1 MGHHPHGGRGLN
13 PVAMPA
19 FTPAILRRCATCPW
33 CLVSPLQLI
42 ALSVIAGLLLT
53 SAPSPAAASATS
65 AAADPPG
72 QLEAPL
78 EWQSL
83 PAIPDPIGVA
93 GPFTGVHRD
102 HLVVA
107 GGANFALPVWDH
119 PKLWHTTIH
128 LIDLTHPERGWRTPD
143 LTLPQPIGY
152 GAVASLP
159 EGIVLIGGED
169 GEQAFDQV
177 WLLAIDDHGEP
188 GLTALPPLPLP
199 LAFASAAV
207 IGGDVLVT
215 GGSTTPDLAGAT
227 DRVFRLS
234 RQPGRA
240 GSEPQW
246 GWNELPPV
254 PGGPRAFHV
263 TVAQHDG
270 DGPRLYVI
278 GGRREGP
285 DGVEFLNDVHA
296 LDPLRPDRGWRAR
309 ASLPAPVVT
318 AGTAAALG
326 PHHIFTLAGDGGA
339 LFGQADALR
348 DDHPGFALDAFAYH
362 TITDTWIPAGTLP
375 ANQVTTHAV
384 PWGDSVLLA
393 SGESRPRVRTDAVW
407 QIRLAA
413 VDSPFAWVNWLVI
426 GAYLGLVTA
435 IGAWFASRNRNTD
448 DFFRGGGRVPG
459 WVAGLSIFA
468 TLLSSI
474 TFVALPARAFA
485 TDWTYALINAGIL
498 ICAPLVALIIIPV
511 FRRIN
516 LTSAYEYLE
525 QRFNLAIRLFASAS
539 FVVFQLGR
547 MAVVIYLPALALAA
561 VTPLQVEACI
571 LIMGVLSIVYCTLG
585 GLEAVVWTDAVQAI
599 VLLAGAGLSLA
610 IILSQI
616 DGGWTGLTAAAA
628 DHDKLRWA
636 DFDFTAAS
644 AMGAAFW
651 VIVLGGI
658 GSSLIPYSSDQAVVQ
673 RYVSTSTTAKA
684 QGAVWLNA
692 GLSAVATLLFF
703 ALGTALWM
711 FYRQHPAQLDPTLG
725 SDAVLPLFIARELP
739 AGLAGLVIAAV
750 FAAAQSTIST
760 SMNSG
765 ATALVTD
772 FFRRLGWRGS
782 DRAGLLL
789 ARGLTLLLG
798 VLGTGGALLLA
809 TAGIASAWQTFLTLI
824 GFVMGPLCGLFMLG
838 LFTPRAHARGA
849 MVGAVLGVAVLV
861 WCRQATPISG
871 LLYAPIGIA
880 TAWAGGWLA
889 SQIIPP
895 GSATAR

>member
-1 MGHHPHGGRGLN
+1 M
-13 PVAMPA
+13 PVL
-19 FTPAILRRCATCPW
+19 TR
-33 CLVSPLQLI
+33 I
-42 ALSVIAGLLLT
+42 ALAVLATVAGT
-53 SAPSPAAASATS
+53 SAGATEPSAASATEPP
-65 AAADPPG
+65 AAR
-72 QLEAPL
+72 LHAPL
-78 EWQSL
+78 DWHPL
-83 PAIPDPIGVA
+83 PAIPDPVGVA
-93 GPFTGVHRD
+93 GPYTGVHRD

-107 GGANFALPVWDH
+107 GGANFAPPVWDH
-119 PKLWHTTIH
+119 PKVWHTAIH
-128 LIDLTHPERGWRTPD
+128 LLDLTEPESGWRTPA
-143 LTLPQPIGY
+143 LTLPQPMGY
-152 GAVASLP
+152 GTVASLP
-159 EGIVLIGGED
+159 EGVVLIGGED
-169 GEQAFDQV
+169 GQQAFDQV
-177 WLLAIDDHGEP
+177 WLLTIDDHGEP
-188 GLTALPPLPLP
+188 ALTSLPPLPLP
-199 LAFASAAV
+199 LAFASAAA
-207 IGGDVLVT
+207 IGDEVFVT
-215 GGSTTPDLAGAT
+215 GGSTTADLDGAT
-227 DRVFRLS
+227 NRAFRLA
-234 RQPGRA
+234 RGAA
-240 GSEPQW
+240 GWAWS
-246 GWNELPPV
+246 ELPPV
-254 PGGPRAFHV
+254 PGGARAFHV

-270 DGPRLYVI
+270 DSRRLYVI
-278 GGRREGP
+278 GGRRQGA
-285 DGVEFLNDVHA
+285 DGVEFLTDVQSFHPA
-296 LDPLRPDRGWRAR
+296 RPDRGWRAR
-309 ASLPAPVVT
+309 APLPAPVVT

-326 PHHIFTLAGDGGA
+326 PHHIFTLAGDDGA
-339 LFGQADALR
+339 LFGQADVLR
-348 DDHPGFALDAFAYH
+348 DDHPGFARDAWAYH
-362 TITDTWIPAGTLP
+362 TIADTWIPAGRLP
-375 ANQVTTHAV
+375 ANQVTSHAV
-384 PWGDSVLLA
+384 PWHDAVLLA
-393 SGESRPRVRTDAVW
+393 SGETRPRVRTDAVW
-407 QIRLAA
+407 RIELARA
-413 VDSPFAWVNWLVI
+413 DRPFAWLNWLVI
-426 GAYLGLVTA
+426 GTYLGLVTGV
-435 IGAWFASRNRNTD
+435 GAWFARRNRNTD

-485 TDWTYALINAGIL
+485 TDWTFALINAGIL
-498 ICAPLVALIIIPV
+498 ICAPLVALVIIPA

-525 QRFNLAIRLFASAS
+525 HRFNLAIRLFASAS
-539 FVVFQLGR
+539 FIVFQLGR
-547 MAVVIYLPALALAA
+547 MAVVIYLPALALSA
-561 VTPLQVEACI
+561 VTPLSVELCI
-571 LIMGVLSIVYCTLG
+571 LIMGGLSIIYCTLG

-616 DGGWTGLTAAAA
+616 DGGWGGVTQAAAG
-628 DHDKLRWA
+628 HDKLRWA

-703 ALGTALWM
+703 ALGTALWA
-711 FYRQHPAQLDPTLG
+711 FYRQHPGQLDPALG

-782 DRAGLLL
+782 DRAGLRL
-789 ARGLTLLLG
+789 ARVLTLILG
-798 VLGTGGALLLA
+798 LLGTGGALLLA
-809 TAGIASAWQTFLTLI
+809 SAGIASAWQTFLTII

-849 MVGAVLGVAVLV
+849 MVGAVLGVAVLL

-880 TAWAGGWLA
+880 TAWGTGWVA
-889 SQIIPP
+889 SLIMPP
-895 GSATAR
+895 GDRSSAKPA